1 MKKILISLL
10 LTVLLSGIAL
20 GQFKPRLI
28 TEDDI
33 LKFISLPNI
42 IQRLLIL
49 NDAEK
54 EQELLAKEGLGTE
67 ESEYIISKIGIN
79 YTWMYLITPDNSTG
93 NDIDNITKERD
104 LFFKTNPQY
113 ILTAEE
119 RALIEKHKDAL
130 GVTMK
135 KMDYGD

>member
-10 LTVLLSGIAL
+10 LTLLLSGVAL
-20 GQFKPRLI
+20 GQFKPRII

-42 IQRLLIL
+42 MLRLEIL

-54 EQELLAKEGLGTE
+54 EEELLAKEGLGTE
-67 ESEYIISKIGIN
+67 ESLYIISKIGIN
-79 YTWMYLITPDNSTG
+79 YTWMYIRVPDNSTG
-93 NDIDNITKERD
+93 NDIDNITKDRE
-104 LFFKTNPQY
+104 FYFKTNPQY

-130 GVTMK
+130 ELPMK
-135 KMDYGD
+135 KIYGY